1 MGFNNQFSYGA
12 FTVGVLVDWRYGG
25 IFVSRTKALGSTS
38 GVLEE
43 TLEGREGG
51 IVGDGVMNI
60 GTDANPQY
68 VPNDVNVQASSYYN
82 AFVKFGRFMMHIN
95 PLYPEKYIDY
105 VILSKIKLDHW
116 ARDDL
121 YEAYLVETLKSEPVE
136 SALQRSIATMMDW
149 AAEQHAQWADYF
161 RLVNT
166 NRAVQHIQQGKIS
179 PWMLLGCKAGKNLLQ
194 SFNDEQLQMTAK
206 FINPGFWV
214 QKIKSAPADQLF
226 VQETAKEAKIE

>member
-1 MGFNNQFSYGA
+1 MDSNLNKCTYCGKVFTRARTLQVHMCEPKRRHLQKNEKWVQNA
-12 FTVGVLVDWRYGG
+12 FMVFQRFYQIHQHGQKEKTYDDFCR
-25 IFVSRTKALGSTS
+25 SA
-38 GVLEE
+38 
-43 TLEGREGG
+43 
-51 IVGDGVMNI
+51 
-60 GTDANPQY
+60 
-68 VPNDVNVQASSYYN
+68 YYN

-121 YEAYLVETLKSEPVE
+121 YEAYLIETLKAEPVE

-149 AAEQHAQWADYF
+149 AEEQNAQWADYF

-166 NRAVQHIQQGKIS
+166 NRAVQHIQQGRIS
-179 PWMLLGCKAGKNLLQ
+179 PWLLLGCKAGKNLLQ
-194 SFNDEQLQMTAK
+194 SLNDEQLQMVGR
-206 FINPGFWV
+206 FIAPEFWT
-214 QKIKSAPADQLF
+214 QRIKSSPADQLF

>member
-1 MGFNNQFSYGA
+1 MDSNLNKCTYCDKTFTRERTLQVHMCEPKRRHLQKNEKWVQNA
-12 FTVGVLVDWRYGG
+12 FMVFQRFYQIHQHGQKEKTYDDFCR
-25 IFVSRTKALGSTS
+25 SA
-38 GVLEE
+38 
-43 TLEGREGG
+43 
-51 IVGDGVMNI
+51 
-60 GTDANPQY
+60 
-68 VPNDVNVQASSYYN
+68 YYN

-121 YEAYLVETLKSEPVE
+121 YEAYLIETLKAEPVE

-149 AAEQHAQWADYF
+149 SAEQNAQWADYF

-179 PWMLLGCKAGKNLLQ
+179 PWLLLGCKAGKNLLQ
-194 SFNDEQLQMTAK
+194 SFNDEQLQMVAR
-206 FINPGFWV
+206 FIAPEFWT
-214 QKIKSAPADQLF
+214 QRIKSSPADQLF

>member
-1 MGFNNQFSYGA
+1 MASTLNKCTYCDKEFAKERTLQVHLCEPKRRHLQKSEKWVQSGFLVFQRFYEIHQHNNK
-12 FTVGVLVDWRYGG
+12 
-25 IFVSRTKALGSTS
+25 TKTY
-38 GVLEE
+38 
-43 TLEGREGG
+43 
-51 IVGDGVMNI
+51 D
-60 GTDANPQY
+60 DFCK
-68 VPNDVNVQASSYYN
+68 SSYYN

-121 YEAYLVETLKSEPVE
+121 YETYLIDTLKVEPVE

-149 AAEQHAQWADYF
+149 AEEQHAQWSDYF

-166 NRAVQHIQQGKIS
+166 NRAVQHIQQGKVS
-179 PWMLLGCKAGKNLLQ
+179 PWLVLGCNAGKKMLK
-194 SFNDEQLQMTAK
+194 SFNDEQLQMIAK
-206 FINPGFWV
+206 YISLEFWT

>member
-1 MGFNNQFSYGA
+1 MDSNLNKCTYCGKVFTRARTLQVHMCEPKRRHLQKNEKWVQNA
-12 FTVGVLVDWRYGG
+12 FMVFQRFYQIHQHGQKEKTYDDFCR
-25 IFVSRTKALGSTS
+25 SA
-38 GVLEE
+38 
-43 TLEGREGG
+43 
-51 IVGDGVMNI
+51 
-60 GTDANPQY
+60 
-68 VPNDVNVQASSYYN
+68 YYN

-121 YEAYLVETLKSEPVE
+121 YEAYLIETLKAEPVE

-149 AAEQHAQWADYF
+149 AEEQNAQWADYF

-166 NRAVQHIQQGKIS
+166 NRAVQHIQQGRIS
-179 PWMLLGCKAGKNLLQ
+179 PWLLLGCKAGKNLLQ
-194 SFNDEQLQMTAK
+194 SLNDEQLQMVGR
-206 FINPGFWV
+206 FIAPEFWT
-214 QKIKSAPADQLF
+214 QRIKRYPEDQLF